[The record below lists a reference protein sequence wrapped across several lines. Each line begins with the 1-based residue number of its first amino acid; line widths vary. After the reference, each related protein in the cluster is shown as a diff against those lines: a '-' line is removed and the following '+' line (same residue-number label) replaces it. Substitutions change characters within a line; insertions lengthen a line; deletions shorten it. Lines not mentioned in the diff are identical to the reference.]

1 MRFFFSPFIFIYEVI
16 AFLIQAAVLYGLALI
31 IVFGLIA
38 HGISSMKTERIIERE
53 IVHTETKIIE
63 NVPVNSSRGWNERI
77 CKRIEGCEVNFN
89 ASTPE
94 EYCPTCIWSRDWN
107 WHKKSKNTGIV
118 GSSEP
123 DPDPKT
129 W

>member
-1 MRFFFSPFIFIYEVI
+1 MRFFFNPLIFLFEII
-16 AFLIQAAVLYGLALI
+16 AFAIQAVVAYGFLI
-31 IVFGLIA
+31 IVCIGIIWY
-38 HGISSMKTERIIERE
+38 GISTMPKETIIERE
-53 IVHTETKIIE
+53 VVHTETKIIN
-63 NVPVNSSRGWNERI
+63 NVPVNSTRGWNERI
-77 CKRIEGCEVNFN
+77 CKRIEGCEVNFG
-89 ASTPE
+89 ATTPE
-94 EYCPTCIWSRDWN
+94 EYCPTCVWSRDWN

>member
-1 MRFFFSPFIFIYEVI
+1 MRFFFNPLIFLFELI
-16 AFLIQAAVLYGLALI
+16 AFAIQAVVAYGFLI
-31 IVFGLIA
+31 IVCIGIIWY
-38 HGISSMKTERIIERE
+38 GISTMPKETIIERE

-63 NVPVNSSRGWNERI
+63 NVPVKPTRGWNERI
-77 CKRIEGCEVNFN
+77 CKRIEGCGVNFS
-89 ASTPE
+89 ATTPE
-94 EYCPTCIWSRDWN
+94 EYCPTCVWSRDWN
-107 WHKKSKNTGIV
+107 WHKKSKNIGIV